1 MPFLESMDW
10 ALPTWACVSLR
21 GVAQRVSEALLNPQS
36 PPPGRWVALG
46 PLVGGTLGEPVRRNR
61 ARGFGGEHGCW
72 VPCLLWALA
81 EGESLSQPPSL
92 SCFLEPF
99 CARERWRL
107 VGWRCTLFLARWR
120 NHGPSGPT
128 RVHAHG
134 IQSSVGQGRLMRGV
148 CSGDRRRQ
156 EEGAR
161 RVGCVGG
168 HAAHQDVS
176 SRCSVRVCVGC
187 KCACGRVAPLGRER
201 LGG

>member
-1 MPFLESMDW
+1 LGCVGPFGWRNSRR
-10 ALPTWACVSLR
+10 ASPTQQSTWIR
-21 GVAQRVSEALLNPQS
+21 G
-36 PPPGRWVALG
+36 
-46 PLVGGTLGEPVRRNR
+46 R
-61 ARGFGGEHGCW
+61 AR
-72 VPCLLWALA
+72 LLGSLPPVGARRG
-81 EGESLSQPPSL
+81 GESLSQPPSL